1 MRMNL
6 KSLQYFTGC
15 KIIAVILT
23 YRWAIDL
30 INLNYNR
37 VKIIDPQVLFRKFL
51 KMSIEHSLFFVIHQS
66 VCIMA

>member
-1 MRMNL
+1 MRVNL

-30 INLNYNR
+30 INLNYNSENYR
-37 VKIIDPQVLFRKFL
+37 SSGPLQKV
-51 KMSIEHSLFFVIHQS
+51 S
-66 VCIMA
+66 